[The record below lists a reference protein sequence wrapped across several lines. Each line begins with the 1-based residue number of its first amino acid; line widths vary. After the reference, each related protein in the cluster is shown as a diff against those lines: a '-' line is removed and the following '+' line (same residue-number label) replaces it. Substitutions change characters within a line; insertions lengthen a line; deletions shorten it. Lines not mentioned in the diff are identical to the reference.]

1 MKLKTL
7 HFVLAAGLCLACIL
21 LLIARKQRAV
31 PLKNEDLISES
42 QIEGAAD
49 QLVAALVATDQTEA
63 AAAEGYAIGSS
74 GADQG
79 HYGQEEASL
88 LRAPIVAKWK
98 AEYGISEAD
107 IRLAQDRLQ
116 ARGFPAAALNDPALV
131 FQFMPRRLVPALRP
145 DEIFFPKQA
154 SAGAE
159 IPFRIKGALPDAS
172 VTFTAFEV
180 ALDGWEIRI
189 RPVGKT
195 SGEPA
200 PGIELPFETAG
211 AVPPLSAGVYRVI
224 WPDFPDQQEVDLVVN

>member
-1 MKLKTL
+1 M
-7 HFVLAAGLCLACIL
+7 
-21 LLIARKQRAV
+21 
-31 PLKNEDLISES
+31 
-42 QIEGAAD
+42 
-49 QLVAALVATDQTEA
+49 
-63 AAAEGYAIGSS
+63 
-74 GADQG
+74 
-79 HYGQEEASL
+79 

-145 DEIFFPKQA
+145 DELFFPEQA

-172 VTFTAFEV
+172 VTFTAFDV
-180 ALDGWEIRI
+180 ALVGREIRI

-200 PGIELPFETAG
+200 PGIEIPFETAG

-224 WPDFPDQQEVDLVVN
+224 WPDFPDQDGATLTVN